1 MPEVFGHDVLL
12 AGGVP
17 LESEVQQHRLRA
29 LACLARL
36 LIGHQPLQVQLADD
50 AARVSLEA
58 EMHAARHLEALPG
71 RFPQRGRHLEAL
83 ADPVP
88 AAASPGG
95 KDLASAARSPGACR
109 RSASFSESSSRRDVS
124 SGMTMRSETATAASP
139 WVDAVRATRP
149 NSTTMSPASSDTL
162 NASAAVSSTDSSQR
176 SIG

>member
-1 MPEVFGHDVLL
+1 MPELFGRDVPL

-17 LESEVQQHRLRA
+17 LESEVQQPRLRA

-83 ADPVP
+83 ADPEHALARIACDVALADGEQEAIRVQP
-88 AAASPGG
+88 ARGDPERALVLMGYAELADQREEQRRFPPG
-95 KDLASAARSPGACR
+95 LVR
-109 RSASFSESSSRRDVS
+109 R
-124 SGMTMRSETATAASP
+124 
-139 WVDAVRATRP
+139 
-149 NSTTMSPASSDTL
+149 
-162 NASAAVSSTDSSQR
+162 
-176 SIG
+176 

>member
-1 MPEVFGHDVLL
+1 MSRLPTVSRKRFACSPPAEILNERSYWWGTPSSPTSEKSSAAFSPASFG
-12 AGGVP
+12 G
-17 LESEVQQHRLRA
+17 
-29 LACLARL
+29 ACTA
-36 LIGHQPLQVQLADD
+36 PC
-50 AARVSLEA
+50 
-58 EMHAARHLEALPG
+58 PG
-71 RFPQRGRHLEAL
+71 RVA
-83 ADPVP
+83 

-95 KDLASAARSPGACR
+95 KDLASAARSPGACC

-139 WVDAVRATRP
+139 CVDAVCATRP